1 MNRKLIQRIRQGM
14 AEKKMSQADLA
25 RSAGIRPSSLSD
37 YLTGKYSPKHD
48 KIERIAAA
56 LQVSPAWLL
65 GSSAAFSITEDERL
79 LLEQFR
85 QLPPQDQEK
94 FRQFLRRRLKK
105 T

>member
-1 MNRKLIQRIRQGM
+1 
-14 AEKKMSQADLA
+14 MSQADLA

-56 LQVSPAWLL
+56 LQVSPDWLL
-65 GSSAAFSITEDERL
+65 GSSAAFSIAADERL

-105 T
+105 NWKSA